1 MAQRPGQTLAN
12 RQAIERAVQLTEQ
25 RAILRRRAVVGELF
39 VVVVTTHTEPH
50 LPAPAAQSPSRQA
63 CRDHREPAA
72 QRARVA
78 QRAEPGQHA
87 DEHVLHQVI
96 DLAGAPEHAQRDA
109 GDEPGMGAKHCV
121 EGERHLDGHRRGTA
135 VDHAQVSGD
144 RQGHAEL
151 PGSGRSGLPGR
162 MERLAAGKMAHGF
175 VLAGSDST

>member
-72 QRARVA
+72 QRGRVA
-78 QRAEPGQHA
+78 HGAEPGQHA
-87 DEHVLHQVI
+87 QEHILDEIL
-96 DLAGAPEHAQRDA
+96 DFAGPPEHAELVGRRADHDIRPEVPRQVA
-109 GDEPGMGAKHCV
+109 Q
-121 EGERHLDGHRRGTA
+121 GHRLARLLVKCA
-135 VDHAQVSGD
+135 V
-144 RQGHAEL
+144 
-151 PGSGRSGLPGR
+151 
-162 MERLAAGKMAHGF
+162 AHG
-175 VLAGSDST
+175 VAAVGRPHGSTDVGRGGGAQLHRAGQPSPSVAIT